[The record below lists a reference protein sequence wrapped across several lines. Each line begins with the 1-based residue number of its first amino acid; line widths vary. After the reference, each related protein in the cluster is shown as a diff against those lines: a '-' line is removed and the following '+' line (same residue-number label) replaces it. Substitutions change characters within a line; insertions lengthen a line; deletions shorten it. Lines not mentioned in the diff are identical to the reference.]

1 MPAKEKTP
9 GQAVSTLMG
18 GNASGSKPIIK
29 QQSSITSFFQKKPTT
44 TAESTTPNTPDRPSP
59 AEKRATPS
67 AITPLAQSTDALRI
81 HSDVM
86 AIDDDDDQMMIQSDD
101 LMIDEDEMI
110 QPASAAKKHRAARII
125 DDDEEDEAAPLG
137 SSQSTAP
144 AQLPSSPTIIKPKS
158 AKGVPPSPLALR
170 KPLKATPAKTLL
182 SRSTDD
188 VEDDFGRPASNGE
201 GRYDWLVKLKDAN
214 GNPPSNPNYD
224 PRTLFIPPS
233 AWSKFT
239 PFEKQFWEI
248 KSRLMDTVV
257 FFKKGKF
264 YELYEGDADIGAQMF
279 DLKMTDRVNMR
290 MVGVPEAT
298 FDWWAGKFVGAGY
311 RIARV
316 DQTETSISKGMKD
329 RETKGKADKII
340 KRELSTILT
349 AGTLVDPG
357 LLVSDNATYCM
368 SLREEAGHVFGIA
381 FVDAATATFKL
392 ASIEDDQSL
401 AKLSTLL
408 MQVRPK
414 ELLVAKGKMSSSVMK
429 LLKDLLPDSSIIQI
443 LPDKE
448 FWDAR
453 RTGDELDKGGYTWP
467 DALRVCTQVTLSAF
481 GGLLWYLREL
491 KLDGQLMVAP
501 EFELYDPVRKA
512 DRLVLDAQTLIN
524 LDILPSGTG
533 PSAIKGT
540 LLGLLDKC
548 CTPFGRRLLRIWV
561 CHPLRNAEAINKR
574 LDVVQ
579 WLMTSSSVMNSIQ
592 KDLAGF
598 PDLERILSRIH
609 AGSVKVKDF
618 LLVLESFQ
626 RILGFVVRLSQTLLD
641 DDGPQLLKDLLSSLP
656 DFEEPL
662 KFFFTAFDHDMAKR
676 EGNVVPAPGVHEG
689 YDGAQEEFAAV
700 QQELADYLKAQAK
713 ILKCSNIKYKDLGKE
728 LYQIEVP
735 ASVEVPAEYL
745 VMSKTKAVTRYW
757 TPTIKELVRRFQ
769 EAEVR
774 RSGTLISCH
783 SFL

>member
-1 MPAKEKTP
+1 MPAKTP
-9 GQAVSTLMG
+9 GQQQPVPTLMG
-18 GNASGSKPIIK
+18 GNASGSKQPIK
-29 QQSSITSFFQKKPTT
+29 QQSSITSFFQKKPTL
-44 TAESTTPNTPDRPSP
+44 TTPNTPDRPSP
-59 AEKRATPS
+59 AEKRGTPS

-86 AIDDDDDQMMIQSDD
+86 VIDDGDQMQIQSDD
-101 LMIDEDEMI
+101 LLIDEDEMI
-110 QPASAAKKHRAARII
+110 QPASAAKKHRSARILDE
-125 DDDEEDEAAPLG
+125 DDDEDEAMLG
-137 SSQSTAP
+137 TSSQSIAP
-144 AQLPSSPTIIKPKS
+144 AQLPSSPPPG
-158 AKGVPPSPLALR
+158 KGRTMNAVPSSPLALR

-182 SRSTDD
+182 SRSTED
-188 VEDDFGRPASNGE
+188 VEDDFGKPASTGE
-201 GRYDWLVKLKDAN
+201 GRYDWLLKMKDAN
-214 GNPPSNPNYD
+214 GNPPSSPHYD
-224 PRTLFIPPS
+224 PRTLSIPPS

-248 KSRLMDTVV
+248 KSKLMDTVV

-329 RETKGKADKII
+329 RETKSKADKII

-357 LLVSDNATYCM
+357 LLLSDNATYCM
-368 SLREEAGHVFGIA
+368 SLKEEEGNRFGVA

-392 ASIEDDQSL
+392 ASLEDDQSL

-414 ELLVAKGKMSSSVMK
+414 ELIVPRGKMSSSVMK
-429 LLKDLLPDSSIIQI
+429 LFKDLLPDSSVIQTI
-443 LPDKE
+443 PGKE
-448 FWDAR
+448 YWDAR
-453 RTGDELDKGGYTWP
+453 KTGDEMDKGGYTWP
-467 DALRVCTQVTLSAF
+467 EALRACPEVTLSSF
-481 GGLLWYLREL
+481 GGLLWYLGEL
-491 KLDGQLMVAP
+491 KLDSQLMVAP

-533 PSAIKGT
+533 PSAMKGT

-574 LDVVQ
+574 LDTVQ
-579 WLMTSSSVMNSIQ
+579 WLMGSSSVMRSIQ

-598 PDLERILSRIH
+598 PDLERLLSRIH

-618 LLVLESFQ
+618 IVVLESFQ
-626 RILGFVVRLSQTLLD
+626 RILGFVVGLSQTLIEE
-641 DDGPQLLKDLLSSLP
+641 DGPQLLKELLSGLP

-662 KFFFTAFDHDMAKR
+662 RFFFAAFDHGVAKR
-676 EGNVVPAPGVHEG
+676 EGNVVPAPGVHEA
-689 YDGAQEEFAAV
+689 YDAAQAEFSAI
-700 QQELADYLKAQAK
+700 QQELTDYLREQGK
-713 ILKCSNIKYKDLGKE
+713 ILKCSNLKYRDLGKE

-735 ASVEVPAEYL
+735 ASVKVPSEYL
-745 VMSKTKAVTRYW
+745 VMSKTKVLA
-757 TPTIKELVRRFQ
+757 
-769 EAEVR
+769 
-774 RSGTLISCH
+774 SS
-783 SFL
+783 